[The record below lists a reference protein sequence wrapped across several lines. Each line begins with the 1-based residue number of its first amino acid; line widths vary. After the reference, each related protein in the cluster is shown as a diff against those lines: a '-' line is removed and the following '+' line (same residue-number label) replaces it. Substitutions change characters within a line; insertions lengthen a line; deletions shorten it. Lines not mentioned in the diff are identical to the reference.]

1 MKIQVISGHGDG
13 QIKLLEVTEGT
24 TIAELLSAQFPDVD
38 ISMHLVRVNRL
49 SANVEQVLSNGD
61 RLTVTP
67 LGIEGASAS

>member
-13 QIKLLEVTEGT
+13 RIKLLEVAEGT

-38 ISMHLVRVNRL
+38 TAMYLVRVNRL